1 MLTLDESNALRCA
14 VNGLA
19 IETPDDS
26 EIVVF
31 SFPPPYVFF
40 FESNRMTSKQPDNM
54 VRVGGE
60 RKLQVIT
67 NEYPLEP
74 KCIS

>member
-31 SFPPPYVFF
+31 FIPTTVCFF
-40 FESNRMTSKQPDNM
+40 DNM

>member
-14 VNGLA
+14 VNGLSKRRM
-19 IETPDDS
+19 ILKS
-26 EIVVF
+26 LF
-31 SFPPPYVFF
+31 FQSHHRMFF
-40 FESNRMTSKQPDNM
+40 FESNRMTSKQQDNM

-67 NEYPLEP
+67 NESPLEP